1 MRTKNINQ
9 IVPVTLFCLL
19 RIIHHR
25 QERIAIGK
33 LMNEGKYGIIMCIS
47 SQKVVA
53 SSTRFCRKA
62 VISVHQR
69 GPTLEDYIEKG
80 LHGSKQV
87 KISERKRFLGTIRER
102 IVLAL
107 TTEQVYSGKIFPEL
121 IDEMKAHPQ
130 VKMLLNGKIPYS
142 YISKYTKLADEY
154 HIPFKIVDNK
164 EHATDIGLVL
174 AYDSFA
180 IEKAEIFIKEKETEV
195 EKKPKKKGTSA
206 LKGLFKRL
214 LK

>member
-1 MRTKNINQ
+1 MKEN
-9 IVPVTLFCLL
+9 
-19 RIIHHR
+19 
-25 QERIAIGK
+25 AI
-33 LMNEGKYGIIMCIS
+33 LYCAYRHI
-47 SQKVVA
+47 KVA
-53 SSTRFCRKA
+53 ISSTRFCRKA
-62 VISVHQR
+62 VISVHHR

-164 EHATDIGLVL
+164 EHSTDIGLVL
-174 AYDSFA
+174 AYDNFA
-180 IEKAEIFIKEKETEV
+180 IEKDEIFIKEKEDEVEEKV